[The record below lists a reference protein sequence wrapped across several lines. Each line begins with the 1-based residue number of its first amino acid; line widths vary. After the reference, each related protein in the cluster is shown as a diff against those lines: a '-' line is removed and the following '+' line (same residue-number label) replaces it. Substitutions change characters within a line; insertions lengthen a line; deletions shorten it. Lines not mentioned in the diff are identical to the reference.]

1 MYEQLILHSNY
12 LTPHKLVLLVILTK
26 FCNYEYTG
34 IAVHKII
41 CYLIDS
47 IQHFDDYKEPT
58 LGQVMVK
65 LAAIENEADNTS
77 IVDPVRERISQIQNP
92 ESIDQ
97 LIGSLMDLLLDNED
111 EEVNQLYIDMAT
123 LVTVYRV
130 SLTTYVYEYI
140 RAYLIKWSCVFGM
153 FVRRCRVEYL
163 KLSFEKTSELFAM
176 FNSYRYGYASFMSS
190 QPDEQ
195 SMMGKK
201 SALDSPLD
209 INADY
214 IGGWVS
220 NHDMARF
227 LDREAQVLDSKPAF
241 SYVSKYYLDRLNSLY
256 TISAENGT
264 SRVKPFELHDRLAFL
279 QRHAPELVKAC
290 HVRFLSCIRV
300 GEYEGAIENLHRFF
314 DFCLLNRETPLYQYA
329 LLNLAILEHK
339 FGHRQK
345 ALAAITEALDVAREN
360 HDEDCLSQ
368 ALSWL
373 TFIESKNNSEVTQ
386 KFFFGDNQ
394 SKNKNVAFLKSMDM
408 LWDIKRNLQH
418 GDAPRKVHENLI
430 ATSAIGTIH
439 SLDRIF
445 EFRNLLAASNW
456 NQYGISA
463 LVDYYIQAS
472 VDIANEDTPVDQ
484 IEVAACMM
492 AMQYISHLGIFKRAL
507 LRGWAGGFGQRN
519 EGYELYQRV
528 GIKATPTM
536 RIDTLISGAST
547 IGDQN
552 KHDDFVEPSG
562 TIHQLRHNLSQ
573 ANHALNA
580 MELRNTESGMLLDSC
595 LMILSQVDIS
605 MEIED
610 YVNAT
615 SRLQECLQISQKCHS
630 VLLYAF
636 SCMKLADISI
646 RNGQPSQAI
655 NIIDGLF
662 TKVLSMNSQHLI
674 AYTYLLRGKALFSLF
689 MGGAQSGLEDRILL
703 NCNHAQTC
711 YEAIECIDG
720 IKQAMSVK
728 MLLYNRLDQIS
739 DRDSMINQI
748 QNL

>member
-1 MYEQLILHSNY
+1 MFEQLILHSNY

-111 EEVNQLYIDMAT
+111 EESIPDKMVLDNH
-123 LVTVYRV
+123 
-130 SLTTYVYEYI
+130 S
-140 RAYLIKWSCVFGM
+140 VFGM

-176 FNSYRYGYASFMSS
+176 FNSYRYGYTSFMSS
-190 QPDEQ
+190 QADEQ

-227 LDREAQVLDSKPAF
+227 LDREAQVLDK
-241 SYVSKYYLDRLNSLY
+241 
-256 TISAENGT
+256 NGT
-264 SRVKPFELHDRLAFL
+264 SNVKPFELHDRLAFL

-386 KFFFGDNQ
+386 KFFFGDNT

-408 LWDIKRNLQH
+408 LWDIKRNLQ
-418 GDAPRKVHENLI
+418 RV
-430 ATSAIGTIH
+430 
-439 SLDRIF
+439 
-445 EFRNLLAASNW
+445 RN
-456 NQYGISA
+456 
-463 LVDYYIQAS
+463 
-472 VDIANEDTPVDQ
+472 
-484 IEVAACMM
+484 
-492 AMQYISHLGIFKRAL
+492 
-507 LRGWAGGFGQRN
+507 
-519 EGYELYQRV
+519 
-528 GIKATPTM
+528 
-536 RIDTLISGAST
+536 
-547 IGDQN
+547 
-552 KHDDFVEPSG
+552 
-562 TIHQLRHNLSQ
+562 
-573 ANHALNA
+573 
-580 MELRNTESGMLLDSC
+580 
-595 LMILSQVDIS
+595 
-605 MEIED
+605 
-610 YVNAT
+610 
-615 SRLQECLQISQKCHS
+615 
-630 VLLYAF
+630 
-636 SCMKLADISI
+636 
-646 RNGQPSQAI
+646 
-655 NIIDGLF
+655 
-662 TKVLSMNSQHLI
+662 
-674 AYTYLLRGKALFSLF
+674 
-689 MGGAQSGLEDRILL
+689 
-703 NCNHAQTC
+703 
-711 YEAIECIDG
+711 
-720 IKQAMSVK
+720 
-728 MLLYNRLDQIS
+728 
-739 DRDSMINQI
+739 
-748 QNL
+748 